1 MASLT
6 TLRQHFLRIGL
17 AHVSLAFA
25 GLMWV
30 LPFLYYYHAYP
41 ITTFYQEWG
50 AFVLGLCAMPLLVT
64 QRYWRQPEIPR
75 IVLLPMGLMLLV
87 LVQFVFGKIGY
98 FNQALLHALYLLW
111 AALLIMLGHRL
122 REELGLPVLATA
134 LAAFLLLGAELNALI
149 GVLQHYR
156 WHTFLD
162 TVVVVKTGA
171 AVFGNMAQP
180 NHFAD
185 YITLGL
191 ISLGLLRLHW
201 RMRIWQVVLLA
212 APLLFVLTLSGS
224 RSPWLYLLCMT
235 GMAFLWQRRE
245 RKGGC
250 GAAGNPPAYPLRV
263 LRVLLGLQPLTTTAY
278 PLRVNKSSL
287 PLLHYSLALLLG
299 FGLMH
304 FVAQIPWLAGATGSI
319 TTMERLAEEFGS
331 NGAVTSGSIRL
342 YIWREAWLIFT
353 QFPLLGAGL
362 GQFAWQHFQLGPVL
376 RNTGITGLYNNAHDL
391 VLQTA
396 AEMGLAGLFVL
407 LGTIALWSWQARSA
421 QRSIYHWW
429 GYGLLAV
436 LGIHSLL
443 EYPLWYA
450 YFLGVAALTLGMF
463 DNTTYRLE
471 LRGVGRWSVA
481 AILLLGVMSL
491 QQMLHDYRN
500 MEGVLAMRPASASD
514 SEYSNRVRERLTAQ
528 YGQSLLQP
536 YTELFM
542 SSMMEVGADHL
553 ADRLTL
559 NGNVMHFVPVNP
571 VVYREALLLALSGEQ
586 AAAQLQME
594 RAIWS
599 YPGDFPRA
607 SEELRTLARKDP
619 AHFAALLE
627 FALQK
632 YEERQRAVHTG

>member
-1 MASLT
+1 M
-6 TLRQHFLRIGL
+6 

-41 ITTFYQEWG
+41 VTTFYQEWG
-50 AFVLGLCAMPLLVT
+50 AFVLGLCAMPMLVT

-87 LVQFVFGKIGY
+87 LVQFAFGKIGY
-98 FNQALLHALYLLW
+98 FNQALLFALYLLW
-111 AALLIMLGHRL
+111 AALLIMLGQRL
-122 REELGLPVLATA
+122 REEFGLPA
-134 LAAFLLLGAELNALI
+134 LAAALATFLLLGAELNALI

-156 WHTFLD
+156 WHTFFD
-162 TVVVVKTGA
+162 TVVVVKTGS

-201 RMRIWQVVLLA
+201 RMRIWQVALLA
-212 APLLFVLTLSGS
+212 APLLFVLVLSGS
-224 RSPWLYLLCMT
+224 RSAWLYLLCMV
-235 GMAFLWQRRE
+235 GMAFLWQRR
-245 RKGGC
+245 G
-250 GAAGNPPAYPLRV
+250 
-263 LRVLLGLQPLTTTAY
+263 
-278 PLRVNKSSL
+278 KSSL

-304 FVAQIPWLAGATGSI
+304 FVVQIPWLAGSTGSV
-319 TTMERLAEEFGS
+319 TTVERLAEEIGS
-331 NGAVTSGSIRL
+331 NGAVSSGSIRL

-353 QFPLLGAGL
+353 RFPLLGAGF

-376 RNTGITGLYNNAHDL
+376 HSTNITGLYNNAHNL
-391 VLQTA
+391 VMQLA
-396 AEMGLAGLFVL
+396 AEMGLAGLLIL
-407 LGTIALWSWQARSA
+407 LGALALWLLQARSA
-421 QRSIYHWW
+421 QRTIYHWW

-436 LGIHSLL
+436 LAIHSLL

-450 YFLGVAALTLGMF
+450 YFLGVAALTLGIF

-471 LRGVGRWSVA
+471 LRGVGRLSVA

-491 QQMLHDYRN
+491 QQMLHGYRN
-500 MEGVLAMRPASASD
+500 MEGVLSMRPASAAD
-514 SEYSNRVRERLTAQ
+514 SGYSNRVRKGLVAI

-542 SSMMEVGADHL
+542 SSMIEVGTGHL
-553 ADRLTL
+553 ADRRTL
-559 NGNVMHFVPVNP
+559 NENVMHFVPINP

-599 YPGDFPRA
+599 YPGDFPQA
-607 SEELRTLARKDP
+607 SEQLRALAREDP
-619 AHFAALLE
+619 AHFATLLE

-632 YEERQRAVHTG
+632 YEERQRAVHKG

>member
-1 MASLT
+1 MMVSPT
-6 TLRQHFLRIGL
+6 TLRQHFPKIGL

-41 ITTFYQEWG
+41 ITTFYQEYG

-64 QRYWRQPEIPR
+64 RRYWQQPEIPR
-75 IVLLPMGLMLLV
+75 IVLLPTGLMLLV
-87 LVQFVFGKIGY
+87 LVQFAFGKIGY
-98 FNQALLHALYLLW
+98 FNQALLFALYLLW
-111 AALLIMLGHRL
+111 VALLIMLGQRL
-122 REELGLPVLATA
+122 REEFGLPALATA
-134 LAAFLLLGAELNALI
+134 LAAFLLLGAELNAMI
-149 GVLQHYR
+149 GVLQHYFWR
-156 WHTFLD
+156 TFLNA
-162 TVVVVKTGA
+162 VVTAKTSA

-191 ISLGLLRLHW
+191 ISLGLLHLHW
-201 RMRIWQVVLLA
+201 RMRIWQAALLA
-212 APLLFVLTLSGS
+212 APLLFVLVLSGS
-224 RSPWLYLLCMT
+224 RSAWLYLLCMA

-245 RKGGC
+245 RKGGVEDS
-250 GAAGNPPAYPLRV
+250 GNPPAYPLRV

-278 PLRVNKSSL
+278 PLRVDKSSL

-304 FVAQIPWLAGATGSI
+304 FVVQIPWLAGSTGSV
-319 TTMERLAEEFGS
+319 TAAERLIGQAGDS
-331 NGAVTSGSIRL
+331 NSVRFYL
-342 YIWREAWLIFT
+342 WREAWLIFM
-353 QFPLLGAGL
+353 QFPLLGAGF

-376 RNTGITGLYNNAHDL
+376 HSTNITGLYNNAHNF
-391 VLQTA
+391 VMQIA
-396 AEMGLAGLFVL
+396 AEMGLSGLFIL
-407 LGTIALWSWQARSA
+407 LGTLALWLRQARAA
-421 QRSIYHWW
+421 QRTIYHWW

-436 LGIHSLL
+436 LAIHSLL

-450 YFLGVAALTLGMF
+450 YFLGVAALTLGIF

-471 LRGVGRWSVA
+471 LRGVGRLSVA

-491 QQMLHDYRN
+491 QQMLHGYRN
-500 MEGVLAMRPASASD
+500 MEGVLAVRPASATD
-514 SEYSNRVRERLTAQ
+514 SGYSNRVREGLVAI

-536 YTELFM
+536 YIELFM
-542 SSMMEVGADHL
+542 SSMIEVDTDHL

-559 NGNVMHFVPVNP
+559 NENVMYFVPISP

-599 YPGDFPRA
+599 YPGDFMQA
-607 SEELRTLARKDP
+607 SEQLRTLARKDP

-632 YEERQRAVHTG
+632 YKERQRAVHTG